1 MEKSNK
7 EKGSS
12 RRVLRHLFQNRR
24 VVIAII
30 IIFLITGAALFAPLL
45 SPYDPYEID
54 LSATLEAPSSQHW
67 LGTDNMGRDILSRI
81 IYGSRISLLVGLV
94 AVGVSGI
101 IGIFFGTL
109 AGYFGRWVDGLIMRL
124 VDILLAFPSILLAIA
139 LVAVLGA
146 SLFNVI
152 LAIGIVNWVSYARLV
167 RGEFLSLKNKEFV
180 TSIQALGAGTP
191 RVIFKHMLP
200 NAFAPIIVMATMG
213 MAGAII
219 TESSLSFL
227 GLGVQPPTASWGQM
241 LSEGRQVIREAWW
254 VSTFP
259 GLAIM
264 FTVLAFNI
272 LGDGLR
278 DALDPFMM
286 KD

>member
-7 EKGSS
+7 AKGSS